1 LSKKSFRKVGSLM
14 SPDFRAEIEEIR
26 DKADILS
33 VISDYVQ
40 LKKVGQRYVG
50 LCPFHSEKTPSFSVS
65 PDRGFFHCFGC
76 GQGGDVFTFIQLI
89 ERVEFPEALRMLAER
104 FGVKLAEKGR
114 ENTGLADERADI
126 YKLCSFAEAFFVKA
140 LQSESGKQARAYLAD
155 RGINPDIAAQF
166 RVGYA
171 PSGSLLY
178 KVLKSKNVSPERMER
193 AGLVIW
199 GQNGYFDRFRER
211 LMFPI
216 RDHRKK
222 VVGFGGRVLGDGVPK
237 YLNSPESAAFSKGR
251 ILYGLDSAA
260 ESIRQNNRVFVVEGY
275 MDVLAL
281 RQFGLNNVV
290 ASLGTAFTEFHARL
304 LARYAKQVYLC
315 YDADT
320 AGKAATVKGLHILKQ
335 QGLEV
340 HITEL
345 PSGEDPDT
353 YVQRYG
359 IDAFLALAEKG
370 PGIIEFQIARVLEG
384 VNLNQPEN
392 VARAVK
398 EALPI
403 LGGIT
408 DAIER
413 DLHIGRLGAA
423 IGVSPDSIRQQMR
436 HFLAQSQNNSQI
448 MDINA
453 KNSHTKHVMDSVTMS
468 IYSPIA
474 PAGYPHQAILAE
486 QELLKQAA
494 LTPEAASE
502 INKQTGG
509 FVIELHQQ
517 LLNVL
522 ASYKESGKEALYRL
536 FETLDEPKVR
546 YVRELMLKA
555 DEEAASGRKFDVGGC
570 IERVREGRI
579 LLRIHQLEQ
588 EILKRETTGV
598 LETGDV
604 EMSEILTELRELHG
618 QLRTRSAPR

>member
-1 LSKKSFRKVGSLM
+1 M

-26 DKADILS
+26 DKADILN
-33 VISDYVQ
+33 VVNDYVQ
-40 LKKVGQRYVG
+40 LKKVGHRYVG

-65 PDRGFFHCFGC
+65 PERGFFHCFGC
-76 GQGGDVFTFIQLI
+76 GQGGDVFTFMQLI
-89 ERVEFPEALRMLAER
+89 ERVEFPEAVRMLAER
-104 FGVKLAEKGR
+104 FGVKLAERSR
-114 ENTGLADERADI
+114 ENAGLADERADI
-126 YKLCSFAEAFFVKA
+126 NKLCGFAEAFYAKA
-140 LQSESGKQARAYLAD
+140 LQSESGKQARAYLAN
-155 RGINPDIAAQF
+155 RGIKAEIAGQF

-171 PSGSLLY
+171 PPGSLLY
-178 KVLKSKNVSPERMER
+178 KVLKGKNVTPERMER

-222 VVGFGGRVLGDGVPK
+222 VVGFGGRILGEGVPK

-290 ASLGTAFTEFHARL
+290 ASLGTAFTEYHARL
-304 LARYAKQVYLC
+304 LARYAKEVFLC

-320 AGKAATVKGLHILKQ
+320 AGKAATVKGLQILKQ

-353 YVQRYG
+353 FVQRYG
-359 IDAFLALAEKG
+359 LDAFLALAEKG
-370 PGIIEFQIARVLEG
+370 PGVIEFQIARVLEG
-384 VNLNQPEN
+384 IKMDQPES
-392 VARAVK
+392 VAGAVK
-398 EALPI
+398 ETLPI
-403 LGGIT
+403 LAGIT

-413 DLHIGRLGAA
+413 DLHIQRLGTA
-423 IGVSPDSIRQQMR
+423 IGVPADSIRQQVR
-436 HFLAQSQNNSQI
+436 QFLAQSRNNSQI

-453 KNSHTKHVMDSVTMS
+453 KSSHTKHVMDSEKMPA
-468 IYSPIA
+468 YSPIA
-474 PAGYPHQAILAE
+474 PPGYPRQAILAE
-486 QELLKQAA
+486 QELLKQAS
-494 LTPEAASE
+494 LTPEISSE
-502 INKQTGG
+502 IKERTGG

-522 ASYKESGKEALYRL
+522 ASYNESGKEVLHHL
-536 FETLDEPKVR
+536 FKTLDEPKIR

-555 DEEAASGRKFDVGGC
+555 DEEAASGLNFDIGGC
-570 IERVREGRI
+570 IERIREGRVI
-579 LLRIHQLEQ
+579 LRIHQLEQ
-588 EILKRETTGV
+588 EILKRETRGV
-598 LETGDV
+598 METGEA

-618 QLRTRSAPR
+618 QLRIRSAPR

>member
-1 LSKKSFRKVGSLM
+1 M
-14 SPDFRAEIEEIR
+14 SPDFRVEIEEIR
-26 DKADILS
+26 DKADILN
-33 VISDYVQ
+33 VVNDYVQ

-65 PDRGFFHCFGC
+65 PERGFFHCFGC

-104 FGVKLAEKGR
+104 FGVKLAERSR
-114 ENTGLADERADI
+114 ENASLADERADI
-126 YKLCSFAEAFFVKA
+126 NKLCSFAEAFFVKA
-140 LQSESGKQARAYLAD
+140 LQSESGKQARAYLAG
-155 RGINPDIAAQF
+155 RGLTAETAAQF

-171 PSGSLLY
+171 PPGSLLY
-178 KVLKSKNVSPERMER
+178 KVLKRENVTPERMER

-222 VVGFGGRVLGDGVPK
+222 VVGFGGRVLGEGVPK
-237 YLNSPESAAFSKGR
+237 YLNSPESVAFSKGH

-290 ASLGTAFTEFHARL
+290 AALGTAFTEYHARL
-304 LARYAKQVYLC
+304 LARYAKQVFLC

-320 AGKAATVKGLHILKQ
+320 AGKSATVKGLQILKQ

-353 YVQRYG
+353 YVQHYG

-384 VNLNQPEN
+384 VKMDQPES
-392 VARAVK
+392 VAGAVK

-403 LGGIT
+403 LGGVT

-413 DLHIGRLGAA
+413 DLHIQRLGTAV
-423 IGVSPDSIRQQMR
+423 GVSADSVRQQVRSFMG
-436 HFLAQSQNNSQI
+436 QSRNNSQI

-453 KNSHTKHVMDSVTMS
+453 KSSHTKHVMDSS
-468 IYSPIA
+468 KIAPYSPVA
-474 PAGYPHQAILAE
+474 PSGYPQQAILAE

-494 LTPEAASE
+494 LTPEISSE
-502 INKQTGG
+502 IKEQTGG
-509 FVIELHQQ
+509 LVIELHQQ

-522 ASYKESGKEALYRL
+522 ASYNESGKEVLYGL
-536 FETLDEPKVR
+536 FETLDEPKIR

-555 DEEAASGRKFDVGGC
+555 DEEAASGLNIDIGGC
-570 IERVREGRI
+570 IERIREGRV
-579 LLRIHQLEQ
+579 LLRIHKLEQ
-588 EILKRETTGV
+588 EILKRETRGV
-598 LETGDV
+598 LETEDAK
-604 EMSEILTELRELHG
+604 MSEILTELRELHG